1 MGSLLRA
8 CRPGSQQSRLQGQ
21 PQPPAPCCRPR
32 HLGPAH
38 APRVGIGYRVS
49 PQQRRLHEQPPPRH
63 TQLHAR
69 LHARGRS
76 LKHTLRPPHCTRA
89 RPPPALGG
97 RATWPGQAPLG
108 SCHGRASGRSTRSAP
123 EITGGWTQSMP
134 RSRVRRA
141 CMHAQGPTRSRAAPV
156 SVPVVENGD
165 RHVVVAVQVALMPG
179 LARVHLRG
187 RAGGA
192 VRHLH
197 GSALG
202 SWRCEPRWPL
212 LHESAACVA
221 PLLLP
226 LSGEARKRCAYTLCA
241 FFRPRAAGQ
250 HSCSA
255 AARAAP
261 RTQPCVPPTP
271 KRPIPCPLPREP
283 PAHPRPARE
292 ARLLDA
298 RDAREPARGRPRAR
312 HDALL
317 PVQRGAEPHQ
327 VHVQL
332 AALEQVPAAGHVAD
346 LPAHARGAQPP
357 LHRLEALR
365 AARRPSAGQARP
377 RCQASCRPHWKQP
390 DAGSLGG
397 SSPPVPHRLR
407 PLQPL

>member
-1 MGSLLRA
+1 MAWPSA
-8 CRPGSQQSRLQGQ
+8 
-21 PQPPAPCCRPR
+21 
-32 HLGPAH
+32 
-38 APRVGIGYRVS
+38 
-49 PQQRRLHEQPPPRH
+49 
-63 TQLHAR
+63 
-69 LHARGRS
+69 
-76 LKHTLRPPHCTRA
+76 
-89 RPPPALGG
+89 
-97 RATWPGQAPLG
+97 PGQL
-108 SCHGRASGRSTRSAP
+108 
-123 EITGGWTQSMP
+123 P
-134 RSRVRRA
+134 RSSIRALYAKCARDHRGLDAEHAQVTGARSVR
-141 CMHAQGPTRSRAAPV
+141 MHAQVATWSRAAPV

-365 AARRPSAGQARP
+365 AARRP
-377 RCQASCRPHWKQP
+377 
-390 DAGSLGG
+390 
-397 SSPPVPHRLR
+397 
-407 PLQPL
+407 